1 MCALSPWKTS
11 LGFISVHK
19 GVLLD
24 KCASPLPTPSLLL
37 SLPVF
42 PFHSQLTIISIIFLF
57 FFFPTLT
64 VSSFSWFQF
73 SLFNFLFLSH
83 FDLPPS
89 FFTVLHAGSLSFLY
103 LCSAFSNVRIWLLI
117 SLIKKQSIPLWQSTH
132 SIPAMGSLATTW
144 FIVSSLCFYHTLL
157 GWLSH
162 VFWRLFTSFWKLLDV
177 SKRKKKSQTFDKV
190 VRTDFIQ

>member
-1 MCALSPWKTS
+1 MCVRRPWKTS

-19 GVLLD
+19 VVLLD

-42 PFHSQLTIISIIFLF
+42 PFYTQLTIISIIFLF
-57 FFFPTLT
+57 FFFSTLM

-73 SLFNFLFLSH
+73 SLFNYLFLSH

-89 FFTVLHAGSLSFLY
+89 LFTVLDAGSLSFLS

-117 SLIKKQSIPLWQSTH
+117 SLIQKQSIPLWQSTH
-132 SIPAMGSLATTW
+132 FMLAMGSLATT
-144 FIVSSLCFYHTLL
+144 
-157 GWLSH
+157 
-162 VFWRLFTSFWKLLDV
+162 
-177 SKRKKKSQTFDKV
+177 
-190 VRTDFIQ
+190 